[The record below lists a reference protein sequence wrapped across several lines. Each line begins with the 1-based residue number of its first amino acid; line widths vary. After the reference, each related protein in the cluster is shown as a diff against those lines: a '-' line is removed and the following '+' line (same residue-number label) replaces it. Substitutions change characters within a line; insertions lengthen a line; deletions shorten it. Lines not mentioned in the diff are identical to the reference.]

1 MPICQINFIMLPCV
15 CSVTDQIADGFKM
28 WQQKKE
34 AQKIMAYFKYKML
47 FASRDYGKQ
56 FK

>member
-1 MPICQINFIMLPCV
+1 MLPCV